1 MAELKGSVKV
11 WSPLRA
17 VKRFARIR
25 AALLTE
31 VNTALNAWKGTSFV
45 AFDVVEACFDGLIIV
60 DFSTAAP
67 DIGVS
72 TNVVGLAKL
81 LAPDEAAA
89 VTEAM
94 AAEGL
99 ENLG

>member
-1 MAELKGSVKV
+1 MAELISSVKV

-17 VKRFARIR
+17 FKRFARIR

-31 VNTALNAWKGTSFV
+31 VNAALDAWKGTSFV
-45 AFDVVEACFDGLIIV
+45 AFDVVEAYFDGLILV
-60 DFSTAAP
+60 NFSTSAP
-67 DIGVS
+67 GIVAR
-72 TNVVGLAKL
+72 TNAVRLAKL
-81 LAPDEAAA
+81 LAPYEAAA

-99 ENLG
+99 ENLA